1 MEARLRLFL
10 NLREDKGYTYGV
22 YSFFNGSKN
31 NGTFT
36 IFSSVKTDVTDS
48 ALVEIL
54 SEVENYVL
62 DGITNEEL
70 RFTKS
75 SLLNADALKYES
87 PMQKLGFLNRIL
99 NYDLDKSFI
108 KKQVN
113 ILNSITKD
121 EIDLLVE
128 NNIKKDNMQIV
139 IVGNSYLIKKKL
151 ENLTSKNGIRYNY
164 KIKEIK

>member
-1 MEARLRLFL
+1 M
-10 NLREDKGYTYGV
+10 
-22 YSFFNGSKN
+22 
-31 NGTFT
+31 
-36 IFSSVKTDVTDS
+36 
-48 ALVEIL
+48 

-75 SLLNADALKYES
+75 SLLTMDALKYES

-108 KKQVN
+108 KKQAN

-164 KIKEIK
+164 KIKEIKIMRKIVLF

>member
-1 MEARLRLFL
+1 
-10 NLREDKGYTYGV
+10 
-22 YSFFNGSKN
+22 
-31 NGTFT
+31 
-36 IFSSVKTDVTDS
+36 
-48 ALVEIL
+48 
-54 SEVENYVL
+54 
-62 DGITNEEL
+62 
-70 RFTKS
+70 
-75 SLLNADALKYES
+75 
-87 PMQKLGFLNRIL
+87 MQKIGFLNRIL

-108 KKQVN
+108 KKQAN

>member
-1 MEARLRLFL
+1 
-10 NLREDKGYTYGV
+10 
-22 YSFFNGSKN
+22 
-31 NGTFT
+31 
-36 IFSSVKTDVTDS
+36 
-48 ALVEIL
+48 
-54 SEVENYVL
+54 
-62 DGITNEEL
+62 
-70 RFTKS
+70 
-75 SLLNADALKYES
+75 
-87 PMQKLGFLNRIL
+87 MQKLGFLNRIL

-108 KKQVN
+108 KKQAN
-113 ILNSITKD
+113 ILNSITKV